1 MRPAVGAL
9 TNTVGLAQQE
19 ELLLPYLDQAGI
31 YEEDFEGGPFSKS
44 YYSVSINIYKQY
56 GNYFVLNRC
65 ETNDKGSIFAYIW
78 RLFCFVLFCVAV
90 NRGVDESLRSFGNR
104 HDRVCCE
111 SSAPTDVLL
120 HGILP

>member
-1 MRPAVGAL
+1 VRPAVGAL

-56 GNYFVLNRC
+56 GNYFVLGDWHGRIV
-65 ETNDKGSIFAYIW
+65 D
-78 RLFCFVLFCVAV
+78 LFYL
-90 NRGVDESLRSFGNR
+90 
-104 HDRVCCE
+104 E
-111 SSAPTDVLL
+111 SSAASKQTMILL
-120 HGILP
+120 RT